1 MNLRNQGFTQ
11 PVGKLAVLTVPSF
24 DAFHDRYQMVW
35 VRYAHAQTGSRDA
48 AEQIVDALTLHLAE
62 NWRSLAR
69 DEKAAQ
75 HAWKVLKATVT
86 RWLGEHG
93 PGSAFVET
101 AAFDRAQVKRVL
113 AQSRDT
119 FAAMEESLGL
129 YSAISRLPGRQFDA
143 IVLRYVLNCPYSM
156 IASLLGVTEA
166 TARGHVR
173 HGKARL
179 GKELGIDHSA
189 RKEA

>member
-1 MNLRNQGFTQ
+1 MNPRNQSLDQ
-11 PVGKLAVLTVPSF
+11 PTAKLAVPTVPSF
-24 DAFHDRYQMVW
+24 DAFHDRHQMVW
-35 VRYAHAQTGSRDA
+35 VRYAHVQTGSRDA

-62 NWRSLAR
+62 NWSSLQR
-69 DEKAAQ
+69 DDKAAQ
-75 HAWKVLKATVT
+75 HAWKVLKATVA
-86 RWLGEHG
+86 RWLEEHG

-101 AAFDRAQVKRVL
+101 AAFDRVRVQRVL
-113 AQSRDT
+113 AQSKDV
-119 FAAMEESLGL
+119 FAEMEESLGL

-143 IVLRYVLNCPYSM
+143 IVLRYVLNYPYST

-179 GKELGIDHSA
+179 RKELSIDHLAGKEA
-189 RKEA
+189 